1 MSWVQSFFDYGA
13 KEMVIFGHIQF
24 SHKNKWTQTCCLSPK
39 GVLVSGLSLVF
50 IGVCACVC
58 LLPTCTHHTC
68 IDNYIGIAVLLVLQH
83 QKVTEPSAIF
93 FYHCRQVCKL
103 LQDPQVLQEETECVP
118 TLVPVVGAVI
128 TAQPGQLPHRCVS
141 IFSIIQVGSVW
152 RTLLQRE
159 KL

>member
-1 MSWVQSFFDYGA
+1 MKESALISDY
-13 KEMVIFGHIQF
+13 VHV
-24 SHKNKWTQTCCLSPK
+24 SHKNEWTQICCLSPK
-39 GVLVSGLSLVF
+39 GVLVSGLSLIF

-58 LLPTCTHHTC
+58 LLPTCMHHTC
-68 IDNYIGIAVLLVLQH
+68 IVNNIRIAVLLVLQH

-128 TAQPGQLPHRCVS
+128 SAQPGQLPHRCVS
-141 IFSIIQVGSVW
+141 IFSIIQVGGVW
-152 RTLLQRE
+152 RTLLRRE